1 MVAIENIVVA
11 GTELAIAWADGKES
25 YLDLETL
32 RRACPC
38 AGCQGEPDATGRVV
52 KPPVSYN
59 ERSFFLSDYQP
70 VGGYAVQLRF
80 GDGHGTGIYSFSY
93 LRELGASSAGREE
106 SES

>member
-1 MVAIENIVVA
+1 MLAIANIAVVSND
-11 GTELAIAWADGKES
+11 LAIAWSDGEES
-25 YLDLETL
+25 YIGIEGL

-52 KPPVSYN
+52 KPPVRYN

-70 VGGYAVQLRF
+70 VGGYAVQLHF

-93 LRELGASSAGREE
+93 LRELGASSPGGRQ
-106 SES
+106 S